1 MVQAPPSLKADVV
14 SRQIESIVLAKIAG
28 DKLVIPPMPEVAM
41 QCLSLLRDPNLQIK
55 QLVTPLE
62 RDPPLTANVLRLA
75 NSAAYGGGGNVR
87 TIEQAVS
94 RLGNQKIKV
103 LLVEASA
110 SRMFQSR
117 DPRIVEANA
126 GVWEHSMAVALLA
139 RDLCALSSDGD
150 AEGAYLAGLLHD
162 VGKPIVAAI
171 LLEAEKQLTAR
182 SQSPWFNSDTWIS
195 VVQGIHRPVGLALAD
210 KWKLPDAVQSAI
222 RDCSDFDSANRKSVG
237 NYVRFANA
245 LTKTLGIYVG
255 PVDADDARAL
265 VMIGRSL
272 LDLDDEIIRRLS
284 ADVRERVQRQVHS

>member
-1 MVQAPPSLKADVV
+1 MAQAPPSPETDVV
-14 SRQIESIVLAKIAG
+14 SRQIESIVLAKIAA

-41 QCLSLLRDPNLQIK
+41 QCLTLLRDPNLQIK
-55 QLVTPLE
+55 QLVAPLE
-62 RDPPLTANVLRLA
+62 RDPPLTAGVLRLA
-75 NSAAYGGGGNVR
+75 NSAAYGGGGSVQS
-87 TIEQAVS
+87 IEQAVS

-117 DPRIVEANA
+117 DRRIVEANA

-139 RDLCALSSDGD
+139 RDLCALTSEGD

-182 SQSPWFNSDTWIS
+182 SPSPWFSSDTWIR
-195 VVQGIHRPVGLALAD
+195 VVQNTHRPVGLALAEA
-210 KWKLPDAVQSAI
+210 WKLPEVVQSAI

-237 NYVRFANA
+237 NFVRFANA
-245 LTKTLGIYVG
+245 LSKTLGLYVG
-255 PVDADDARAL
+255 PVDVDGAAAL
-265 VMIGRSL
+265 VTIGRSL
-272 LDLDDEIIRRLS
+272 LELDDEIVARLS
-284 ADVRERVQRQVHS
+284 ADLRERVQRQQS